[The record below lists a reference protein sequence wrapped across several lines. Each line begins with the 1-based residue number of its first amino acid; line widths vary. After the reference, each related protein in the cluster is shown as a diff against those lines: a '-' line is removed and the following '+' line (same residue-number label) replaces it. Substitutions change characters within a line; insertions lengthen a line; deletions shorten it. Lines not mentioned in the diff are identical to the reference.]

1 MIRPMRS
8 ADHDDVERIIGD
20 FGAAASRAQRG
31 GLDGCEIS
39 VLGHLGG
46 QFRSPAVNRRTDG
59 YGGRHDEDFLIRIA
73 PVAQIGERR
82 GCVRRRFDN
91 SLSGL

>member
-8 ADHDDVERIIGD
+8 ADYDDVERIIGD

-59 YGGRHDEDFLIRIA
+59 YGGRHDEDFPSRIA
-73 PVAQIGERR
+73 QSRR
-82 GCVRRRFDN
+82 SVKGGDACGDV
-91 SLSGL
+91 LTTH

>member
-59 YGGRHDEDFLIRIA
+59 YGGRHDEDFLSRIA
-73 PVAQIGERR
+73 RSRR
-82 GCVRRRFDN
+82 SVKGGDACGDV
-91 SLSGL
+91 LTTH